1 VKRLVLGLAAVA
13 ACLAPGVA
21 SAHPLGNFTINH
33 YDRLEPA
40 GDRVRVLHVLDMAE
54 IPTFQLQPAIEAD
67 PRGYAE
73 QIGQNLHLELDGLP
87 AELTLDDERLTF
99 PEGQGGLPTLRLEA
113 VFSAPVA
120 SAATTRLDF
129 RDDNDPTRIGWRE
142 IVAVPGSTGT
152 RVEQAS
158 VPADDVTHA
167 LTVYPEDLL
176 SSPLNV
182 HEAHLAFVPGGPT
195 GAQAPANTAQA
206 GTEAAGLGAAGPVA
220 QVPGTGATAALVAQA
235 AGVGGTGGLARVGG
249 PLADLARGADGLTPG
264 FLLFALGAAVV
275 LGAAHALQPGHG
287 KTIVAAY
294 LVGSRGTAWQALVLG
309 ATVTATHTAGV
320 YALGLATIF
329 LSQYVV
335 PERLYPILEVVSGG
349 LVLGLGGWLLV
360 KRLLAVVQH
369 RRLAHAHEHHD
380 HAHEHAGGH
389 DHGHDHDHGHGHGHA
404 HAGATSWRGLL
415 ALGVSGGLLPCPE
428 ALMVLLITI
437 AAHQVLFGLA
447 LIVAFSLGLAGVLV
461 SFGLLLVYAR
471 GLFGRL
477 DLHTGLV
484 PRVLPVASA
493 LVIVV
498 AGSLITAQ
506 ALPQVV

>member
-1 VKRLVLGLAAVA
+1 VKRVLFGLAALA

-21 SAHPLGNFTINH
+21 SAHPLGNFTVNH

-40 GDRVRVLHVLDMAE
+40 GDRVRILHVVDMAE
-54 IPTFQLQPAIEAD
+54 IPTFQLKPTIEAD
-67 PRGYAE
+67 PRSYAE
-73 QIGQNLHLELDGLP
+73 QLRANLHLSLDGAP
-87 AELTLDDERLTF
+87 AELTLDDQTLSF

-113 VFSAPVA
+113 VFSAPLP

-142 IVAVPGSTGT
+142 IVARPGSRNT
-152 RVEQAS
+152 RLQETS
-158 VPADDVTHA
+158 VPAEDVTHA
-167 LTVYPEDLL
+167 LTVYPEDML
-176 SSPLNV
+176 SSPLTV
-182 HEAHLAFVPGGPT
+182 REAHLSFMPGG
-195 GAQAPANTAQA
+195 A
-206 GTEAAGLGAAGPVA
+206 GEAVRGAAVA
-220 QVPGTGATAALVAQA
+220 ERAK
-235 AGVGGTGGLARVGG
+235 G
-249 PLADLARGADGLTPG
+249 PLADLARNADGLTPT
-264 FLLFALGAAVV
+264 FLLFALGAAAV
-275 LGAAHALQPGHG
+275 LGMAHALQPGHG

-294 LVGSRGTAWQALVLG
+294 LVGSRGTPWHAVFLG

-335 PERLYPILEVVSGG
+335 PERLYPILEVASGV
-349 LVLGLGGWLLV
+349 LVLALGGWLLI

-369 RRLAHAHEHHD
+369 RLAHAHGHAHHHD
-380 HAHEHAGGH
+380 H
-389 DHGHDHDHGHGHGHA
+389 DHGHDHHHA
-404 HAGATSWRGLL
+404 HAASWKSLL

-437 AAHQVLFGLA
+437 AAHQVVFGLL

-461 SFGLLLVYAR
+461 SFGLVLVYAR
-471 GLFGRL
+471 GLLGRL
-477 DLHTGLV
+477 NLQSGLV
-484 PRVLPVASA
+484 PRVLPIASA

>member
-1 VKRLVLGLAAVA
+1 
-13 ACLAPGVA
+13 
-21 SAHPLGNFTINH
+21 
-33 YDRLEPA
+33 
-40 GDRVRVLHVLDMAE
+40 
-54 IPTFQLQPAIEAD
+54 
-67 PRGYAE
+67 
-73 QIGQNLHLELDGLP
+73 
-87 AELTLDDERLTF
+87 
-99 PEGQGGLPTLRLEA
+99 
-113 VFSAPVA
+113 
-120 SAATTRLDF
+120 
-129 RDDNDPTRIGWRE
+129 
-142 IVAVPGSTGT
+142 
-152 RVEQAS
+152 
-158 VPADDVTHA
+158 
-167 LTVYPEDLL
+167 
-176 SSPLNV
+176 
-182 HEAHLAFVPGGPT
+182 
-195 GAQAPANTAQA
+195 
-206 GTEAAGLGAAGPVA
+206 
-220 QVPGTGATAALVAQA
+220 
-235 AGVGGTGGLARVGG
+235 VGGTGGLARVGG

-389 DHGHDHDHGHGHGHA
+389 DHGHDHDHGHGHGHGHA

-477 DLHTGLV
+477 DLHTRLV